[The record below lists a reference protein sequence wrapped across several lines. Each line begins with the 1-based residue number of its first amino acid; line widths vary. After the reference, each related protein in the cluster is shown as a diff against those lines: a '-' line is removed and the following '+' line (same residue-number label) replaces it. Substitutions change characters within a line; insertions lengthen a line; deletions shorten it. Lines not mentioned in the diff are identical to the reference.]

1 MQPPIAYPLTF
12 SFKIMSLAS
21 QFSVRDAGG
30 KLIAYARQK
39 IFALKE
45 VVTVFADEQRTRPL
59 YTIKAD
65 RIIDW
70 SARYNFASAQRADL
84 GAVKRRGMKS
94 LWRATYDILEGDNP
108 VMLIEEENPWVKMA
122 DGCLTQIPF
131 LGLLSGYFFHPVY
144 AVKRADGATVMRMI
158 KQPAFFEGKFL
169 VEKLGALSEA
179 EEQRVLLS
187 LIMAILL
194 ERARG

>member
-70 SARYNFASAQRADL
+70 SARYNFASAQGADL
-84 GAVKRRGMKS
+84 GAVKRRGMRS

-122 DGCLTQIPF
+122 DGCLSEIPF

-144 AVKRADGATVMRMI
+144 VVKRAGGAPVMRMI

-169 VEKLGALSEA
+169 VEKMGALSEA

>member
-12 SFKIMSLAS
+12 SFKIISLAS

-45 VVTVFADEQRTRPL
+45 VVTVFADEQKTRPL

-70 SARYNFASAQRADL
+70 SARYHFASAQGTDL

-108 VMLIEEENPWVKMA
+108 VMTIQEENPWIKMA
-122 DGCLTQIPF
+122 DVLFTGIPLIGMF
-131 LGLLSGYFFHPVY
+131 SGYVFHPAYLVTR
-144 AVKRADGATVMRMI
+144 VGGGPVMRMT

-169 VEKLGALSEA
+169 VEKLGALSET

-187 LIMAILL
+187 LMMAILL
-194 ERARG
+194 ERVRG